1 MQMPRGWMLLA
12 VTLVLAGYAF
22 AGSRNRPLKVAS
34 LDIDRA
40 VFDTDQGKR
49 GAKQFEQDQAD
60 LKTMSTEIESR
71 KKRLKDHAQEM
82 SDADRRTIQTE
93 IDFLQTNL
101 DSSTHRV
108 KEDQSA
114 RLKLRDSIIQKM
126 APIVVRLA
134 QQKHMNAILD
144 ASPRTVQDPSKDWPD
159 GLILWYSGPNIDLK
173 EASSTKPETDITDE
187 VVRKYNAE
195 HP

>member
-12 VTLVLAGYAF
+12 VTLVLAGYGL
-22 AGSRNRPLKVAS
+22 AGNRNRPLKVAS
-34 LDIDRA
+34 LNIDRA
-40 VFDTDQGKR
+40 VFDTEEGKR
-49 GAKQFEQDQAD
+49 SAKELSVTFERDQAE

-114 RLKLRDSIIQKM
+114 RLTLRDSIIKKM
-126 APIVVRLA
+126 APIVVRPA
-134 QQKHMNAILD
+134 QQKRMNAILD
-144 ASPRTVQDPSKDWPD
+144 ASPGDRA
-159 GLILWYSGPNIDLK
+159 LK
-173 EASSTKPETDITDE
+173 FSTAFDSVRISSFY
-187 VVRKYNAE
+187 RKLRVTLARVESLSTFRAFDQTNSPA
-195 HP
+195 